1 MDGTKY
7 IGMDVHKESVSIA
20 VMNAAGQVGMECV
33 IGTKASMIL
42 QFVDG
47 LRGDLHVTFEEG
59 TWAAWLYDLLR
70 PRVTRIVVCNP
81 RRNAL
86 LKDGNKSDRIDAQKL
101 AELLYLNKLKPV
113 YHGEHGLRAVKE
125 LARSYS
131 TLTKDLTRVM
141 SRVKAIYHSWAI
153 PCSGKQV
160 YGERHRGEWLA
171 KITEPRV
178 RRRAEFYY
186 QQLDALRALRQ
197 QARRELLNESKKHKG
212 WKLLCQIPSIGP
224 IRAAMLLGI
233 LQTPHR
239 FRSKRQ
245 LWTYSG
251 FGIETRSSADH
262 RSVEGQLRRSRKP
275 ASIRGLNENH
285 NHDLKNLF
293 KSAAI
298 IAATKPGPFQEFYTA
313 LLSKGMRPEM
323 ARLTLAKA
331 PARVSLRTPDGRTLA
346 TVGRGAELTVTGE
359 PEEVLLFISGRD
371 EVRLTFS
378 DAQAVQAV
386 RAARR
391 GL

>member
-20 VMNAAGQVGMECV
+20 VMNSAGKVVMESV

-42 QFVDG
+42 QFVHG
-47 LRGDLHVTFEEG
+47 LRGDLLVTFEEG

-70 PRVTRIVVCNP
+70 PHVTRIVVCNP

-101 AELLYLNKLKPV
+101 AEVLYLNKLKPV

-125 LARSYS
+125 LVRSYS
-131 TLTKDLTRVM
+131 TVTKDLTRVM
-141 SRVKAIYHSWAI
+141 SRVKAIYHRLGYSLHRQASLWTA
-153 PCSGKQV
+153 PSCGV
-160 YGERHRGEWLA
+160 AGEDHRAGCA
-171 KITEPRV
+171 SPQ
-178 RRRAEFYY
+178 FYY

-197 QARRELLNESKKHKG
+197 EVRRELLKESKKHKA
-212 WKLLCQIPSIGP
+212 WRLLCRIPSIGP
-224 IRAAMLLGI
+224 IRAAMLMGI

-239 FRSKRQ
+239 FRTKRQ

-262 RSVEGQLRRSRKP
+262 RSVEGQLRRARKP

-298 IAATKPGPFQEFYTA
+298 IASNKPGPFQEFYAA
-313 LLSKGMRPEM
+313 LLTKGMRPEM
-323 ARLTLAKA
+323 ARLTLARKIA
-331 PARVSLRTPDGRTLA
+331 AITLH
-346 TVGRGAELTVTGE
+346 VWKKGAS
-359 PEEVLLFISGRD
+359 F
-371 EVRLTFS
+371 
-378 DAQAVQAV
+378 DAQYLKPQTA
-386 RAARR
+386 
-391 GL
+391 